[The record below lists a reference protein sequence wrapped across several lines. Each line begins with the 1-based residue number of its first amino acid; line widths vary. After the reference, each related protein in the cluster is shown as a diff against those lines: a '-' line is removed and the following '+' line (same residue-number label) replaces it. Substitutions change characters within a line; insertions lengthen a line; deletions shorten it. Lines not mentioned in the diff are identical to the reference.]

1 MTTAKNL
8 NPKNVKDNDF
18 DLIQSINSGRV
29 DKFHDLVKRYEQKLY
44 NFSLRMCRDHHDAE
58 DMVQETFLN
67 VFRYLKGFRYET
79 KFKNWLYKIAASTCI
94 KKRRKSKFAPER
106 ELSLDEFRPNEEA
119 EAPDQV
125 PEWALMP
132 LDKVLNEELAG
143 AINKGILSIPKKY
156 RMVIVL
162 RDIEGFS
169 TAETAQILNI
179 SPANVKVR
187 LHRARLYRKK
197 LVANQCKHLCLQFI
211 FQIFYKRES
220 PVGHSSFA
228 ELGYSRGFLSLFVS

>member
-1 MTTAKNL
+1 MTTAKNP
-8 NPKNVKDNDF
+8 NRKNVKDNDF
-18 DLIQSINSGRV
+18 DLIQSINSGQV

-67 VFRYLKGFRYET
+67 VFRYLKGFRHET
-79 KFKNWLYKIAASTCI
+79 KFKNWLYKVAASTCI
-94 KKRRKSKFAPER
+94 KKRRKSKFAPEK
-106 ELSLDEFRPNEEA
+106 ELSLDEFRPADDA
-119 EAPDQV
+119 EPPDHV

-132 LDKVLNEELAG
+132 LDKLLNEELAG
-143 AINKGILSIPKKY
+143 AINRGILSIPKKY

-162 RDIEGFS
+162 RDVEGFS

-187 LHRARLYRKK
+187 LHRARLY
-197 LVANQCKHLCLQFI
+197 L
-211 FQIFYKRES
+211 REQ
-220 PVGHSSFA
+220 
-228 ELGYSRGFLSLFVS
+228 LKGYFENEQ